1 LPPVRQ
7 APGKRTALLPAR
19 FAADV
24 ERLEAALAAPAVADG
39 ALLLIGRRQL
49 RSNNSWMH
57 NSQRLVKGPEACTL
71 VMHPDDARRRGLSD
85 GDRVHVR
92 SRVGEVAV
100 PLRISPEV
108 AAGVVSLPHGWGHGR
123 DGVELRVAASRAGA
137 SINDLT
143 DEERID

>member
-1 LPPVRQ
+1 LRAVRQ
-7 APGKRTALLPAR
+7 TPGNGIALLPAP

-24 ERLEAALAAPAVADG
+24 ERLEAALAAPAVGDG

-85 GDRVHVR
+85 GEAVRVR

-100 PLRISPEV
+100 PLALSPDIAV
-108 AAGVVSLPHGWGHGR
+108 GVVSLPHRWGHGR
-123 DGVELRVAASRAGA
+123 NRVQLRPAQAPA
-137 SINDLT
+137 
-143 DEERID
+143 